1 MIPPIEV
8 RRDSAA
14 AEFVGLG
21 REDCDMLM
29 TGLWW
34 TD

>member
-1 MIPPIEV
+1 MIPPKDV

-21 REDCDMLM
+21 REDCDML
-29 TGLWW
+29 TVGIEV
-34 TD
+34 D